1 MAKSVRIAVDI
12 PLGLKQPLAE
22 WMNPEHK
29 VDDIGKFRCSLA
41 VSADS
46 VVEVTVDSGANWLK
60 LNSGDTLKGG
70 CFYGFDIYVRPG
82 DLINFRTPS
91 GGNRFLLLGR
101 LDSIKDE
108 G

>member
-12 PLGLKQPLAE
+12 PLGIKAQFAE
-22 WMNPEHK
+22 WIIPDYK

-41 VSADS
+41 VSSDT

-60 LNSGDTLKGG
+60 LQAGAVLKGG

-82 DLINFRTPS
+82 DRINFRTPTS
-91 GGNRFLLLGR
+91 GNRILLLGR

>member
-12 PLGLKQPLAE
+12 PLGIKSQFGE
-22 WMNPEHK
+22 WMTDHK

-41 VSADS
+41 LSGDTI
-46 VVEVTVDSGANWLK
+46 VEVTVDSGSNWLK
-60 LNSGDTLKGG
+60 LNGG
-70 CFYGFDIYVRPG
+70 NALTGLCFYGFDIYVRPG
-82 DLINFRTPS
+82 DLINFRTPTS
-91 GGNRFLLLGR
+91 GNRNLLLGR

>member
-12 PLGLKQPLAE
+12 PLGIKAQFAE
-22 WMNPEHK
+22 WMVPDHK

-41 VSADS
+41 ISSDS
-46 VVEVTVDSGANWLK
+46 VVEVTVNSGGDWLK
-60 LNSGDTLKGG
+60 LNQGSVLKGG

-82 DLINFRTPS
+82 DRVNFRTPTS
-91 GGNRFLLLGR
+91 GNRVLLLGR
-101 LDSIKDE
+101 LDSVKDE

>member
-1 MAKSVRIAVDI
+1 MPKSVRVAVDI
-12 PLGLKQPLAE
+12 PLGIKAQFAE
-22 WMNPEHK
+22 WMLDHP

-41 VSADS
+41 VATDC
-46 VVEVTVDSGANWLK
+46 VVEVTVNSGTSWLK
-60 LNSGDTLKGG
+60 LLGGEVLKSN

-82 DLINFRTPS
+82 DLINFRTPTAGS
-91 GGNRFLLLGR
+91 RHLLLGR